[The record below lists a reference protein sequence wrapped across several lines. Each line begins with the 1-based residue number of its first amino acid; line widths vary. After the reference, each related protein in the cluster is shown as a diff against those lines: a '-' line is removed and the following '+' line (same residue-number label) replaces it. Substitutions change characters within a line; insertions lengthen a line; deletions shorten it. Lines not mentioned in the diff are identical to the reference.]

1 MAKFR
6 TNHSRNRRADSGGM
20 VFKAG
25 LFVLL
30 IGGLFYVFNRFT
42 GGTKNLSESIEKVEN
57 MLRNG
62 SDANTPDPEI
72 FLPTSTTGEIIRRSY
87 FTLSYVEEH
96 EQAEW
101 VAYELTREK
110 LAMPNVN
117 RTGDFRPDPK
127 VRKASASPKDYTGTG
142 YDRGHL
148 APAGDMAFSTEAMSE
163 SFYMTNI
170 SPQIKNFNGGIW
182 RELEEL
188 TRDWARE
195 FDRLYVVTGPVL
207 AQNIREKIGENNV
220 SVPDEFYKVILD
232 ISSPDIK
239 GIGFIMP
246 NEISNKKV
254 QDYAVTI
261 DKVEE
266 ATGIDF
272 FYQLFDDEPE
282 EQIESSLDISLWK
295 FNDKKYELRVRSW
308 NTQK

>member
-62 SDANTPDPEI
+62 SDASTPDPEI

-232 ISSPDIK
+232 ISSPEIK
-239 GIGFIMP
+239 GIAFIMP

-261 DKVEE
+261 DEVE
-266 ATGIDF
+266 AITGIDF
-272 FYQLFDDEPE
+272 FYQLFGDEPD
-282 EQIESSLDISLWK
+282 EQIEGSLDISLWK